1 MCDNMKGISFLVRLM
16 KLKIAIFSIGFITS
30 MTLSSCITTV
40 EDVAGQYDIRGPV
53 EFAQWYADDFS
64 TDSLWNK
71 AIEDSI
77 MPLILALPFD
87 DIAQIGAIIKETPAF
102 KLLSASAIDKDKMMG
117 SFRNRNFKE
126 CAEFYA
132 KYYSVFPEL
141 TSVYCDSI
149 LKNADKESFDQIA
162 ETGVI
167 VNKSPALKPLIGMS
181 FERGKIMES
190 FYARDLDE
198 GVNFYIKYHRI
209 FPMMDSIFTD
219 SIIPIAES
227 APYPILEN
235 IAKKLSAK
243 NIKFVDDS
251 ILTASKYS
259 YLSEIRDEIFEC
271 KMNSIEIYDQIVSAS
286 IELELDSLSNESLRK
301 VIDKFSGGILDYRRL
316 LVVFGRDESKFKE
329 LWQEYIDGED
339 YTDIFYRHIS
349 SMLRD
354 MYQLQLEYYN
364 AFTGRELQIEPKMVD
379 PKKINIEFPD
389 GELAHI
395 KEFIGKEKTTGLVNA
410 ASNAF
415 SLTSLSSDPRFFALQ
430 IIVEAGTD
438 LADVIISEP
447 EELDSNDELVAY
459 CQYAILAQIPE
470 NYREDLRN
478 QVLMLINN
486 SYDNLYNNIADA
498 I

>member
-1 MCDNMKGISFLVRLM
+1 MCDNIKGIRFLARLR
-16 KLKIAIFSIGFITS
+16 KLKIAIFSMGFITS
-30 MTLSSCITTV
+30 MALSSCITTV
-40 EDVAGQYDIRGPV
+40 EDVAGQYDFQGPIK
-53 EFAQWYADDFS
+53 FAQWYADDFS

-102 KLLSASAIDKDKMMG
+102 KLMSVSVIDKDKMMD

-126 CAEFYA
+126 CAEFYV
-132 KYYSVFPEL
+132 KYYSIFPEL
-141 TSVYCDSI
+141 TPVYCDSV
-149 LKNADKESFDQIA
+149 LKNADKESFDHIA
-162 ETGVI
+162 EIGSI
-167 VNKSPALKPLIGMS
+167 INKSPALKHLIGMS
-181 FERGKIMES
+181 FGRGKIMES

-198 GVNFYIKYHRI
+198 GVNFYIKYHRL

-219 SIIPIAES
+219 SIMPIAES
-227 APYPILEN
+227 APYPVLQN
-235 IAKKLSAK
+235 VAKKLLAK

-251 ILTASKYS
+251 LLTASKYS
-259 YLSEIRDEIFEC
+259 YLNEIRDEIFEC
-271 KMNSIEIYDQIVSAS
+271 KMNSIEIYDQIVSPS

-329 LWQEYIDGED
+329 LWLRYVDGED

-354 MYQLQLEYYN
+354 LYQLQCEYYN

-379 PKKINIEFPD
+379 PKKINIGFPD

-395 KEFIGKEKTTGLVNA
+395 KEFIGKEKKAGLVDA
-410 ASNAF
+410 ASNTFA
-415 SLTSLSSDPRFFALQ
+415 LTSLSSDPKLFALQ
-430 IIVEAGTD
+430 IIIEAGTG

-447 EELDSNDELVAY
+447 EELDSNDKLVAY
-459 CQYAILAQIPE
+459 CQYAILTQIPE
-470 NYREDLRN
+470 NYREDLRD
-478 QVLMLINN
+478 QVLKLINN